1 MGAARDL
8 HHSYED
14 GDGELTRAGKQH
26 QKQRVRDRSIWRQQ
40 HSTGLTTTSNSNF
53 DTELTLS
60 WVSTAVKERRCWVSS
75 TRLYAGSALCR
86 IACLCMTFASIASER
101 PGVYQRAQTH
111 PGLS

>member
-26 QKQRVRDRSIWRQQ
+26 QKQRVRQQ

>member
-8 HHSYED
+8 HHSYGD

-60 WVSTAVKERRCWVSS
+60 WVSTAVKESS
-75 TRLYAGSALCR
+75 AGFLAQGFMQVLRYAELHAY
-86 IACLCMTFASIASER
+86 
-101 PGVYQRAQTH
+101 V
-111 PGLS
+111 